1 VTRLARFFAIGLVL
15 AAPAAFAAAEGG
27 AAESG
32 VGIWK
37 IANFLLLV
45 GFLAYLIGK
54 NAGPFFAARTHKIQ
68 EDMAQAEKMR
78 QDAEARV
85 GEVERRLG
93 NLESEMAALRAESE
107 MEAGGETERMRQQT
121 MAEMAKIRA
130 NAEREIAAAG
140 KAARLDLKRY
150 SAHLAIQLAEEK
162 VRGRVTPDTQD
173 ALVREFVRDLDRP
186 ATGRK

>member
-1 VTRLARFFAIGLVL
+1 
-15 AAPAAFAAAEGG
+15 
-27 AAESG
+27 
-32 VGIWK
+32 
-37 IANFLLLV
+37 
-45 GFLAYLIGK
+45 
-54 NAGPFFAARTHKIQ
+54 
-68 EDMAQAEKMR
+68 
-78 QDAEARV
+78 
-85 GEVERRLG
+85 
-93 NLESEMAALRAESE
+93 
-107 MEAGGETERMRQQT
+107 MRQQT